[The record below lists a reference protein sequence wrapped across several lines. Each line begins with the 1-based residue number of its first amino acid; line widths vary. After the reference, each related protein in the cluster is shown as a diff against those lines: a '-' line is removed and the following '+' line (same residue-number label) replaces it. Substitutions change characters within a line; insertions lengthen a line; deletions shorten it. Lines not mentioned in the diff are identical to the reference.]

1 MQRRWAIAIVML
13 MWVVG
18 ERHAE
23 AQYNVPSQASGDS
36 RQVLIIADDP
46 PPTETTPPLKI
57 GWELGASLDFMTS
70 DPSLGGEELKF
81 TDIVLFRV
89 HGLVAIG
96 KRFELF
102 AGSDVLAKQ
111 PSYTNEKIWQGG
123 LLGMRV
129 RLSRDFSVYM
139 RGQSGPI
146 LNKDGYW
153 FGGDT
158 ALQYRRDLAEETLFW
173 ESDLG
178 GTYTQLLY
186 DQPTRRP
193 FWLTELM
200 AKTGIAVRDKRGAV
214 ATWLTFSFHFP
225 LVGRP
230 EVDRPDSLSGLAL
243 DPQTRVGVAMGLLLG
258 VTKTLD
264 LFLEGTILDRGDLE
278 DPQTT
283 LPILNGGFDQTRLV
297 FGFNRRFGDRRR

>member
-1 MQRRWAIAIVML
+1 MRLSSISLVVLLMCATGVRRA
-13 MWVVG
+13 
-18 ERHAE
+18 H

-36 RQVLIIADDP
+36 RQILVIGDDP
-46 PPTETTPPLKI
+46 PPPTDSPPLKV
-57 GWELGASLDFMTS
+57 GGELGASLDFLTS

-81 TDIVLFRV
+81 TDVVLFRV
-89 HGLVAIG
+89 HGLVSIG
-96 KRFELF
+96 KRLELF

-111 PSYTNEKIWQGG
+111 PSYTNERIWNGA
-123 LLGMRV
+123 LLGTRI
-129 RLSRDFSVYM
+129 RLTDQFSTYV
-139 RGQSGPI
+139 RGQAGPN
-146 LNKDGYW
+146 LGRDGYW
-153 FGGDT
+153 VGGDA
-158 ALQYRRDLAEETLFW
+158 ALQYKRDIAENTLFW

-186 DQPTRRP
+186 KHPTNRP
-193 FWLTELM
+193 FWLAELM

-230 EVDRPDSLSGLAL
+230 ELDRPDSRSGGAL
-243 DPQTRVGVAMGLLLG
+243 DPQTRVGVSMGILLG

-264 LFLEGTILDRGDLE
+264 LFLEGSILDRGDLE
-278 DPQTT
+278 DPMTT